1 MWTAVFTIAIAAA
14 IGFALAAVL
23 SDRLARMNRYLS
35 TTVRMR
41 QRILTGRS
49 QTATSRR

>member
-1 MWTAVFTIAIAAA
+1 MWTEVFTIAIAAA
-14 IGFALAAVL
+14 VGCALAAVF

-41 QRILTGRS
+41 QWILTSRS